1 MKPFI
6 IFKELKDN
14 KVELTKEELE
24 DLISQAY
31 EQGRS
36 DGYISG
42 KEEAINFHYQLD
54 TNFGKPLVKKPNF
67 GPYYGGTVPFVY
79 QTPVT
84 CSTSDDNNCKNI
96 KATSTSNENTYFKE
110 V

>member
-24 DLISQAY
+24 DLISRAY

-54 TNFGKPLVKKPNF
+54 TNFGKPHVKEPNF
-67 GPYYGGTVPFVY
+67 GPYYGETIPFVY

-84 CSTSDDNNCKNI
+84 CSTSDDSNCKNI
-96 KATSTSNENTYFKE
+96 KADAAPILGCL
-110 V
+110 

>member
-24 DLISQAY
+24 DLITKAY
-31 EQGRS
+31 DQGFT
-36 DGYISG
+36 DGKKANNWVY
-42 KEEAINFHYQLD
+42 
-54 TNFGKPLVKKPNF
+54 PLTPTWDNPHIKNPNDV
-67 GPYYGGTVPFVY
+67 TTAPFVY
-79 QTPVT
+79 PTPVT

-96 KATSTSNENTYFKE
+96 KAEATPILGCI
-110 V
+110 

>member
-24 DLISQAY
+24 ELISQAY
-31 EQGRS
+31 NQGYT
-36 DGYISG
+36 DG
-42 KEEAINFHYQLD
+42 
-54 TNFGKPLVKKPNF
+54 KKDNNWVYPVTPTWNNPHIKNPNDV
-67 GPYYGGTVPFVY
+67 TTTPFVY
-79 QTPVT
+79 PTPVT

-96 KATSTSNENTYFKE
+96 KAESTPILKCL
-110 V
+110 

>member
-24 DLISQAY
+24 DLITKAY
-31 EQGRS
+31 DQGFT
-36 DGYISG
+36 DGKKDNNWVY
-42 KEEAINFHYQLD
+42 
-54 TNFGKPLVKKPNF
+54 PLTPTWDNPHIKNPNDVI
-67 GPYYGGTVPFVY
+67 TTPFVY

-84 CSTSDDNNCKNI
+84 CSTSDDSNCKNI
-96 KATSTSNENTYFKE
+96 KAEAAPIPGCL
-110 V
+110 

>member
-24 DLISQAY
+24 ELITQAY
-31 EQGRS
+31 NQGFT
-36 DGYISG
+36 DGKKDNNWVY
-42 KEEAINFHYQLD
+42 
-54 TNFGKPLVKKPNF
+54 PLTPTWNNPHIKNPNDVI
-67 GPYYGGTVPFVY
+67 TTPFVY

-84 CSTSDDNNCKNI
+84 CSTSDDSNCKNI
-96 KATSTSNENTYFKE
+96 KADAAPILGCL
-110 V
+110 

>member
-24 DLISQAY
+24 ELIMRAY
-31 EQGRS
+31 NQGYT
-36 DGYISG
+36 DGKKDNNYIYPVTSTWNNPCI
-42 KEEAINFHYQLD
+42 KN
-54 TNFGKPLVKKPNF
+54 PNDV
-67 GPYYGGTVPFVY
+67 TTTPFVY

-84 CSTSDDNNCKNI
+84 CSTRVDNNCKNI
-96 KATSTSNENTYFKE
+96 KAEASPILGCL
-110 V
+110 

>member
-24 DLISQAY
+24 ELITQAY
-31 EQGRS
+31 NQGC
-36 DGYISG
+36 IVG
-42 KEEAINFHYQLD
+42 KKDNNWVY
-54 TNFGKPLVKKPNF
+54 PLTPTWSNPCIKNPNDVT
-67 GPYYGGTVPFVY
+67 TVPFVY

-84 CSTSDDNNCKNI
+84 CSTSEDNNCKNI
-96 KATSTSNENTYFKE
+96 KAEAAPILGCL
-110 V
+110 

>member
-24 DLISQAY
+24 ELIMQAY
-31 EQGRS
+31 NQGYT
-36 DGYISG
+36 DGKKDNNYIYPVTPTW
-42 KEEAINFHYQLD
+42 N
-54 TNFGKPLVKKPNF
+54 NPCVKNPNDV
-67 GPYYGGTVPFVY
+67 TTTPFVY

-84 CSTSDDNNCKNI
+84 CNTSEDNNCNSVKTE
-96 KATSTSNENTYFKE
+96 KAPILGCL
-110 V
+110 

>member
-24 DLISQAY
+24 ELITQAY
-31 EQGRS
+31 NQGCI
-36 DGYISG
+36 DGKKDNNWVY
-42 KEEAINFHYQLD
+42 
-54 TNFGKPLVKKPNF
+54 PLTPTWNNPCIKNPNDVT
-67 GPYYGGTVPFVY
+67 TVPFVY

-84 CSTSDDNNCKNI
+84 CSTSEDNNCKNI
-96 KATSTSNENTYFKE
+96 KAEASPILGCL
-110 V
+110 

>member
-24 DLISQAY
+24 DLITKAY
-31 EQGRS
+31 NQGNS
-36 DGYISG
+36 DGYMKG
-42 KEEAINFHYQLD
+42 KQEADDFHYQFD
-54 TNFGKPLVKKPNF
+54 TNLCKLHVKESDF
-67 GPYYGGTVPFVY
+67 GPYYDVTTTPFVY

-84 CSTSDDNNCKNI
+84 CSTSEDNNCKNI
-96 KATSTSNENTYFKE
+96 KAEEAPILGCF
-110 V
+110 